1 MVENNDDEKTENK
14 AASHRKSS
22 LIHSARDPRQ
32 KADPS
37 SRVQD
42 ELVRDVT
49 TNSENLKTICGP
61 VSAKV
66 D

>member
-1 MVENNDDEKTENK
+1 MVENRGDEKTENK
-14 AASHRKSS
+14 ASSHRKSS

-42 ELVRDVT
+42 EVASDVT
-49 TNSENLKTICGP
+49 TNSENLKTYGR
-61 VSAKV
+61 ST
-66 D
+66 